1 MNELLLSIRN
11 NAIGLGLFAMVT
23 AGAIA
28 IAQVGTKERIEHNI
42 RQAEARALNDIV
54 PQDQYDNNL
63 LEDTLTING
72 DFNQQLLGP
81 LPAKAQIH
89 LARTAGVVHT
99 AIIPAIAPDGY
110 TTNISMIVG
119 VKADGT
125 LAGVRV
131 IEHKET
137 PGLGDKVDL
146 KKSDWV
152 LGFDGKSL
160 FNPDE
165 SGWNVKKDGG
175 DFDQFTGATIT
186 PRAVVRAV
194 KRTLKFFDI
203 HKEQIL
209 NTRLV
214 EPTANTTTLDKTTPS
229 KTTEEIN

>member
-11 NAIGLGLFAMVT
+11 NAIGLGLFALVT

-28 IAQVGTKERIEHNI
+28 VAQVGTKERIENNI
-42 RQAEARALNDIV
+42 RQAEARALNEIV
-54 PQDQYDNNL
+54 PSSDYDNDL
-63 LEDTLTING
+63 LNDTLTING

-81 LPAKAQIH
+81 MADDAKIH
-89 LARTAGVVHT
+89 LARHQGVVHT
-99 AIIPAIAPDGY
+99 AIIPVVAPDGY
-110 TTNISMIVG
+110 TTHISMIVG

-137 PGLGDKVDL
+137 PGLGDKVDI

-152 LGFDGKSL
+152 LSFTGKSL
-160 FNPDE
+160 FNPEE
-165 SGWNVKKDGG
+165 SRWNVKKDGG

-194 KRTLKFFDI
+194 KRALNFFDQ
-203 HKEQIL
+203 HKAQIL
-209 NTRLV
+209 NSRLV
-214 EPTANTTTLDKTTPS
+214 EPQNTGQSQSDNTPQAAS
-229 KTTEEIN
+229 VETR

>member
-11 NAIGLGLFAMVT
+11 NAVGLALFALVT

-28 IAQVGTKERIEHNI
+28 VAQVGTKERIEHNI
-42 RQAEARALNDIV
+42 RQAEARALNEIV
-54 PQDQYDNNL
+54 PQDQYDNDL
-63 LEDTLTING
+63 LNDVLPI
-72 DFNQQLLGP
+72 DDRFNQQLLGP
-81 LPAKAQIH
+81 LSDKAQIH
-89 LARTAGVVHT
+89 LARRNGVVHT

-137 PGLGDKVDL
+137 PGLGDKVDI
-146 KKSDWV
+146 KKSGWV
-152 LGFDGKSL
+152 TGFDGKSL
-160 FNPDE
+160 FNPDDA
-165 SGWNVKKDGG
+165 GWNVKKDGG
-175 DFDQFTGATIT
+175 EFDQFTGATIT

-194 KRTLKFFDI
+194 KRTLSFFDL

-214 EPTANTTTLDKTTPS
+214 EPASNKANQS
-229 KTTEEIN
+229 SVNEETH